1 MSLTSHKRRGKTKQ
15 NKQFRSQNKYS
26 IEEHL
31 SILSN
36 AASVLRTWRE
46 YEEFVTQGS
55 HVPKSI
61 IKIITTW
68 ATGADIA

>member
-1 MSLTSHKRRGKTKQ
+1 M
-15 NKQFRSQNKYS
+15 
-26 IEEHL
+26 EEHS